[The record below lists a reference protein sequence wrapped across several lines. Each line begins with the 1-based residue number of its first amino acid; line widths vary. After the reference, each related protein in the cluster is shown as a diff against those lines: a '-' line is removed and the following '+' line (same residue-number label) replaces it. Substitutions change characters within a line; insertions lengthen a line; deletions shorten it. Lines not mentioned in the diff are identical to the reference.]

1 MSGGSASG
9 TELEWPATRVR
20 DTFLQF
26 FKDREHTHVPSSL
39 VVPLDDPTLLFANA
53 GMNQFK
59 PIFLGTVDPRSP
71 LASLK
76 RAVNSQKCIRA
87 GGKHNDLDDV
97 GKDTY
102 HHTFFEML
110 GNWSFGDY
118 FKQEAITWA
127 WELLTQVYK
136 LPEDRLYATYFGG
149 DEKLG
154 LEPDLE
160 ARDIWLTVLPASRVL
175 PYGCKDNF
183 WEMGDTGPC
192 GPCTEIHFDRLG
204 GRDAAALVNADDPT
218 CIEIWN
224 NVFIQFNREA
234 DGTLKT
240 LPAKHV
246 DTGMGFERLT
256 SILQGKLSN
265 YDTDVFMPIFEAIQ
279 KVTGA
284 APYKGKLGKEDTG
297 NKDMAY
303 RVVADHIRTL
313 SFAIADGA
321 RPGSDGRDYVLR
333 RILRRAVRY
342 GRDVLGAQEGFF
354 STLVPVFADLMGDT
368 FPELRK
374 HGQRI
379 QDIISEE
386 EAAFGRT
393 LQKGLQRF
401 EKAASEVKD
410 GKLSGQDAFVLWDT
424 FGFPVDLTQLMAE
437 EKGLAVDM
445 ASFEKAMTDA
455 REMSRGARSKGGA
468 GALVMEAEATAELQ
482 KRGIDPTDDSP
493 KYVWRQDHPTT
504 VRAIFTPS
512 GFVESVTATSA
523 DASAEV
529 GLVLTSSSFY
539 AEQGGQIFDTGAIIK
554 PANNEDANTGSKFEV
569 RSVQVYG
576 GYVVHV
582 GVVTGGSVAVDDAVV
597 CQVDY
602 DRRALVA
609 PNHTCT
615 HLLNHALKKVLGDH
629 IDQKGSL
636 VAEDR
641 LRFDFSHGKPIDP
654 KDLGKIEGEV
664 VERVKAGL
672 PVYALESSLADARR
686 IMGLRAVFG
695 EVYPDPVRVV
705 SVGTPVEQ
713 LLQDPENPQWA
724 NSSIEFCGGTHI
736 SNTTEAESF
745 AIISEEGIAKGVRRI
760 IAFTT
765 AKAKEA
771 IALADQY
778 AARIEAAGKL
788 SGTAL
793 EKEVAALKGSV
804 DSAVIPA
811 AYKAQL
817 KASLLKLHD
826 RLRQAQKAAAGANLK
841 LAIQTAVET
850 AAAAAAAGESVCV
863 LRIDV
868 GLDPNAIREAV
879 VTVLGQQKE
888 LAVLMVSVDEE
899 KGKVLLYAGV
909 PDAVAARGLSVLEW
923 LRAALVPVEGKGGGG
938 KGGLAQGQVPLIA
951 EVALEAAGSAVE
963 SGVTSS
969 VANSALQSVL
979 DASDAA
985 VGDANATGVI
995 GLVVLKTDTDYNI
1008 LYQAGVR
1015 VSDAGLPTSIAI
1027 NSAAAGAGGSPVIEF
1042 SATEAAWQNYT
1053 WNGTRFGQ
1061 GGNSSAGG
1069 AGGARRGAVVKA
1081 VLQVL
1086 AQFFPNLN
1094 ATGAGSFFGGR
1105 GGGRGGPRAGFAY
1118 GFSGV
1123 WYNASTITNG
1133 AGRSY
1138 ADVVAVDMLAAP
1150 SSFFGVVTTD
1160 AFVDGVVGG
1169 PFANHTRH
1177 AGGRGGGMRGG
1188 RAHGME
1194 VKSGAC
1200 CCMPPMLVA
1209 ATVLP

>member
-284 APYKGKLGKEDTG
+284 APYEGKLGKEDTG

-938 KGGLAQGQVPLIA
+938 KGGLAQGQGNKASGANEAMEVPLIA

-1160 AFVDGVVGG
+1160 AFADGVVGG

-1188 RAHGME
+1188 RFG
-1194 VKSGAC
+1194 GFRG
-1200 CCMPPMLVA
+1200 
-1209 ATVLP
+1209 

>member
-9 TELEWPATRVR
+9 TELEWPAMRVR

-26 FKDREHTHVPSSL
+26 FKDREHAHVPSSL

-284 APYKGKLGKEDTG
+284 APYEGKLGKEDTG

-374 HGQRI
+374 HGRRI

-437 EKGLAVDM
+437 EKGLTVDM

-482 KRGIDPTDDSP
+482 KRGVDPTDDSA
-493 KYVWRQDHPTT
+493 KYVWHQDQPTT

-512 GFVESVTATSA
+512 GFVQSVSATSA
-523 DASAEV
+523 DASTEV

-539 AEQGGQIFDTGAIIK
+539 AEQGGQTFDTGAIIK
-554 PANNEDANTGSKFEV
+554 PANNGDARFEV

-793 EKEVAALKGSV
+793 EKEGLLSPADFSLKGSV
-804 DSAVIPA
+804 DAAVIPA

-850 AAAAAAAGESVCV
+850 AAATAAAGESVCV

-923 LRAALVPVEGKGGGG
+923 LRAALVPVDGKGGGG
-938 KGGLAQGQVPLIA
+938 KGGLAQGQ
-951 EVALEAAGSAVE
+951 
-963 SGVTSS
+963 
-969 VANSALQSVL
+969 VL

-1015 VSDAGLPTSIAI
+1015 VTDAGLPTSIAI
-1027 NSAAAGAGGSPVIEF
+1027 NSAAAGAGGSSVIEF
-1042 SATEAAWQNYT
+1042 SDTEAAWQNYT

-1061 GGNSSAGG
+1061 GGNGSTGG
-1069 AGGARRGAVVKA
+1069 AGGAGRGAMLKA
-1081 VLQVL
+1081 VLQAL

-1094 ATGAGSFFGGR
+1094 ATSAGSFFGGR
-1105 GGGRGGPRAGFAY
+1105 GGRGGPRAGFAY

-1123 WYNASTITNG
+1123 WYNASTITNS

-1160 AFVDGVVGG
+1160 AFADGVVGG
-1169 PFANHTRH
+1169 PFANHTRQ

-1188 RAHGME
+1188 RRG
-1194 VKSGAC
+1194 
-1200 CCMPPMLVA
+1200 
-1209 ATVLP
+1209 

>member
-1 MSGGSASG
+1 MSGRSASG

-284 APYKGKLGKEDTG
+284 APYEGKLGKEDTG

-938 KGGLAQGQVPLIA
+938 KGGLAQGQGNKASGANEAMEVPLIA

-1160 AFVDGVVGG
+1160 AFADGVVGG

-1188 RAHGME
+1188 RFG
-1194 VKSGAC
+1194 GFRG
-1200 CCMPPMLVA
+1200 
-1209 ATVLP
+1209 